1 MKKFCITALIISA
14 IVFSG
19 YSKTENTY
27 VIDAEQNAY
36 IHNNKGLI
44 HLKENSY
51 YPAIQEFKIAISLSP
66 NVQAS
71 AVFYNNLG
79 ETYMK
84 LEQPEMAQD
93 CFERALQQ
101 FPLNFRY
108 YQNIAQCYFLLGYSE
123 EQIQRS
129 FEDKNPLGL
138 ILRGLLYELNG
149 ENVKAIVTLDEF
161 IAKEPDLIITESVKQ
176 YIKGLVD
183 KTY

>member
-1 MKKFCITALIISA
+1 MKKLCITALIISS
-14 IVFSG
+14 ILFSG
-19 YSKTENTY
+19 YKKTETTY
-27 VIDAEQNAY
+27 VIDSEQNAY
-36 IHNNKGLI
+36 LHNNKALL

-84 LEQPEMAQD
+84 LGKPDLAQD

-101 FPLNFRY
+101 FPMNFRY
-108 YQNIAQCYFLLGYSE
+108 YQNIAQCYFQLGYAE
-123 EQIQRS
+123 EQIKHSYQ
-129 FEDKNPLGL
+129 DDNPLGL
-138 ILRGLLYELNG
+138 ILRGLLYELCG
-149 ENVKAIVTLDEF
+149 DNVNAITSLDEF
-161 IAKEPDLIITESVKQ
+161 VAKEPDIIITEAVKQ
-176 YIKGLVD
+176 YLKELVK